1 MANEGHSNSL
11 QRVLM
16 RGARTRRGMRFVR
29 ESEFGTTPVLIPKR
43 LVFFFYTTLN
53 GRLSKRVPFTEPV
66 NGSVPA
72 YHRQTGN
79 SISVVVQ
86 LVHRSCSRS
95 ATRKYRGAY
104 CSNIL

>member
-43 LVFFFYTTLN
+43 LVFFFYTIRWTV
-53 GRLSKRVPFTEPV
+53 G
-66 NGSVPA
+66 
-72 YHRQTGN
+72 
-79 SISVVVQ
+79 
-86 LVHRSCSRS
+86 
-95 ATRKYRGAY
+95 
-104 CSNIL
+104 